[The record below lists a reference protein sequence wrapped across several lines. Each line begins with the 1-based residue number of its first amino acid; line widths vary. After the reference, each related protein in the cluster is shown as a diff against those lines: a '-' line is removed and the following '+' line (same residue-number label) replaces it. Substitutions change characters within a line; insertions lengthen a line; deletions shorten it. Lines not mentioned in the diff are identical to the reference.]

1 MYTEEVNKVAIS
13 SDDDKGLQTFNRNEP
28 YLYGTPACIVCKSE
42 SLMVFEAKQKLKI
55 IEEKFETQSNE
66 CESEMY
72 AKEKKN
78 MKCFQ
83 KILKRDAKKKCESI

>member
-1 MYTEEVNKVAIS
+1 
-13 SDDDKGLQTFNRNEP
+13 
-28 YLYGTPACIVCKSE
+28 
-42 SLMVFEAKQKLKI
+42 MVFEAKQKLKI

-78 MKCFQ
+78 MKFFQ